1 MDDFDS
7 GFTSQPSNTQGSDF
21 FARER
26 ELLGD
31 DADQFG
37 APPPQAQQ
45 EDDFGFGDA
54 PAPARS
60 SEEGRFDV
68 SSFEREQPKSNVN
81 ITGNDEVSAFEDQYP
96 DIAPQQAQDNY
107 TVSHRPAEN
116 RLLAYSANVYD

>member
-1 MDDFDS
+1 MKQLDDFDS

-37 APPPQAQQ
+37 APPPPAAPAQQ
-45 EDDFGFGDA
+45 EDDFGFGD
-54 PAPARS
+54 APARS

-107 TVSHRPAEN
+107 TVSLRPTWK
-116 RLLAYSANVYD
+116 